1 MPCSIDWGPIMK
13 NKRCMGFWVITGA
26 LITGAKFVR
35 RDGAYVA
42 IVKMPDGVEIPVWF
56 KTLNFY

>member
-1 MPCSIDWGPIMK
+1 MK

-35 RDGAYVA
+35 RESDQVA
-42 IVKMPDGVEIPVWF
+42 IVKMPDGVDLPVWA
-56 KTLNFY
+56 KTLRFY

>member
-1 MPCSIDWGPIMK
+1 MK
-13 NKRCMGFWVITGA
+13 NKRCMGFWVINGA

-35 RDGAYVA
+35 REGNHVA
-42 IVKMPDGVEIPVWF
+42 IVKMPDGVELPLWF

>member
-1 MPCSIDWGPIMK
+1 MK

-26 LITGAKFVR
+26 LITDAKFVR

-42 IVKMPDGVEIPVWF
+42 IVKMPDGVELPVWA
-56 KTLNFY
+56 KTLKFY